1 MQKEAYMKKFIGLAL
16 SLVLLIAVSC
26 VPASANSGSLSA
38 SGEAR
43 PGETFNVTFTASGAV
58 GSYSGSFS
66 YDTGL
71 VTLVSVSNGG
81 GSHWS
86 SFSRNGNNIFAQ
98 RDSGTTDSVSFTA
111 TFKVNTGVTAGTNI
125 GITFSGSIATNYES
139 EDSFEVSASRVVAA
153 PLSDDCELSSLT
165 IGNATLSPAFNSN
178 TTNYSCGI
186 VKFDVAKLNVSAT
199 AHDNNAKVAV
209 NGANLA
215 VGKNTVRIV
224 VTAPSGKT
232 KTYTIAVE
240 REQDPNYVPN
250 SETELSSLTV
260 SEGKLS
266 PEFAIKTREYV
277 VYLPYEVDTISI
289 KGETANDLI
298 KEIKNIEDYKLK
310 VGVNEL
316 KIEITA
322 EDDSVGEY
330 TVYVVRM
337 DEFGG
342 KDTVGV
348 PASLLDKAE
357 EPEVKD
363 EEPAE
368 VKAGVSPVVLAIA
381 AVACLLLGFAI
392 GAAVFKKKNKV
403 DALEDEPLIE
413 PIETAESDEIF
424 KVDDNYLSYFEDEDK
439 K

>member
-1 MQKEAYMKKFIGLAL
+1 MKKLISIFAVLVIAISLLVIPAHAVSGGLA
-16 SLVLLIAVSC
+16 
-26 VPASANSGSLSA
+26 GSTSTP
-38 SGEAR
+38 R
-43 PGETFNVTFTASGAV
+43 PGETFTVTFRVDGQVTGFQGNLNYDSSVVTLQSVNSRCGGGWSFSQSGGSIVAYDTAATSPQTAGLFDAVFKVNGGVAV
-58 GSYSGSFS
+58 G
-66 YDTGL
+66 TG
-71 VTLVSVSNGG
+71 
-81 GSHWS
+81 
-86 SFSRNGNNIFAQ
+86 I
-98 RDSGTTDSVSFTA
+98 SVSFSG
-111 TFKVNTGVTAGTNI
+111 KVTPADGSASSGVGS
-125 GITFSGSIATNYES
+125 TFS
-139 EDSFEVSASRVVAA
+139 ASVAA
-153 PLSDDCELSSLT
+153 PLSDDCELASLT
-165 IGNATLSPAFNSN
+165 VGNATLSPAFSPS
-178 TTNYSCGI
+178 TTNYSCGK

-199 AHDNNAKVAV
+199 AHDNSASVAV

-215 VGKNTVRIV
+215 VGKNTVRVV

-232 KTYTIAVE
+232 KTYSIAIE
-240 REQDPNYVPN
+240 REQDPNYVP
-250 SETELSSLTV
+250 SKETDLSSLTV

-277 VYLPYEVDTISI
+277 VYLPYEVETISI
-289 KGETANDLI
+289 KGESANELI

-322 EDDSVGEY
+322 EDDSIGTY
-330 TVYVVRM
+330 TLYVVRM

-413 PIETAESDEIF
+413 PIETAESDEFF